1 MTQFFCFAHVRESW
15 LLCKQVALHFNTQC
29 RGSPQLPE
37 LQPSFDECRFLGE
50 HMIEPKGQ
58 YPLDPNLCEPA
69 VRRAKNLSTRS
80 TVDFKTLEFE
90 QLPHAPEV
98 DSKVVLG
105 AAVAARAAARTADR
119 SRAVFD
125 VQEFKIQG
133 LKCRG
138 LFLFLEVF

>member
-1 MTQFFCFAHVRESW
+1 M
-15 LLCKQVALHFNTQC
+15 
-29 RGSPQLPE
+29 
-37 LQPSFDECRFLGE
+37 
-50 HMIEPKGQ
+50 
-58 YPLDPNLCEPA
+58 
-69 VRRAKNLSTRS
+69 RRAKNLSTRS